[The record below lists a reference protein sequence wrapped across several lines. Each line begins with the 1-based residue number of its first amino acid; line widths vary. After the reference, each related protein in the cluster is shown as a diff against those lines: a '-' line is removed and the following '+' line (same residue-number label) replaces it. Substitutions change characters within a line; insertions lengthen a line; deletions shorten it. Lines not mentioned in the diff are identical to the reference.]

1 MKTGFRMIGL
11 ILGIGALICKIVDFA
26 IFHDSILDW
35 WGRMILLY
43 IIMYSTSVLTII
55 SAVTKDSVSK
65 ILSIIVMSL
74 SAVLLGCDSI
84 AWLGFAAS
92 LNSTPM
98 HELGIMPVC
107 NVVHA
112 VAGVFVLISSCRSRA

>member
-1 MKTGFRMIGL
+1 MKTGFKVIGL
-11 ILGIGALICKIVDFA
+11 ILGIVALTVKIVDLVM
-26 IFHDSILDW
+26 FHDSILDW
-35 WGRMILLY
+35 WSRMIMLY

-65 ILSIIVMSL
+65 ILSIIVMAL
-74 SAVLLGCDSI
+74 SAVLLGCDGI

-107 NVVHA
+107 NIIHA
-112 VAGVFVLISSCRSRA
+112 IAGVFVLIGSCMNRN